1 MCLRLNVNEIFITLA
16 REFQSNSQVI
26 LQDIVLLEFKCTV
39 YIQSHACQVF
49 IGPWAYGI
57 ILGQDFLQKIRF
69 HINLD
74 NNTMNYL
81 DKSVLLWSPDYFS
94 DCPCLFNIMFS
105 DDEEVDS
112 FASANTNSTYHPV
125 SISTIVDTQKHL
137 SVKDRKILYVCLKR
151 Y

>member
-94 DCPCLFNIMFS
+94 DCTCLFNIMFS
-105 DDEEVDS
+105 DNVEVDS
-112 FASANTNSTYHPV
+112 FCLSQY
-125 SISTIVDTQKHL
+125 KFHL
-137 SVKDRKILYVCLKR
+137 SPSFYLYFCR
-151 Y
+151 YAETSFTQGQKNT